1 MLMTIPE
8 GWTKEEWKAKLDH
21 LLDVAMWA
29 EEFVTDEEDAEGA
42 EW

>member
-1 MLMTIPE
+1 MIMNIPE

-21 LLDVAMWA
+21 LLDVAMWT
-29 EEFVTDEEDAEGA
+29 EESVIDEEDAEGA